1 MERIGKREKKERT
14 HTIHGHDNTHVPF
27 WLHLALHRTG
37 SKCQFHIPG
46 PSQPAEKH
54 ATRTEFYNPY
64 MHVGDQEI
72 SPICSFLIMFCQ

>member
-1 MERIGKREKKERT
+1 MERIGKREKKGRT

-46 PSQPAEKH
+46 PSQPAEKMQLGLNSIIH
-54 ATRTEFYNPY
+54 TCMLESRRSVPSAPF
-64 MHVGDQEI
+64 
-72 SPICSFLIMFCQ
+72 S